1 MRLEDLKNELPKTP
15 DFIHKMIC
23 EEVEKQ
29 ISEVSVMEEKTNK
42 KWSLSK
48 VAAVVLV
55 CACASSSVVY
65 AGTKLYHMYSKQ
77 EGTYS
82 VKTGIESAYEDDTAS
97 KSQSAKTVNLPEEIP
112 DIEFKANFLPNGYV
126 MTEEW
131 KWSSEEA
138 PSRGGFSI
146 FSALLDQEGLSAV
159 LQDKNVVESEEM
171 TFGEYD
177 GVYLKYNDLGNG
189 PSFNQRIYL
198 LCPKEYR
205 VITVYIGNDVSK
217 EDAVKFVSNLEINET
232 DAMVKTADMYTWS
245 EEVNPEKETVEDDS
259 VRVVAEDKLP
269 IHKPG
274 ESISFQTWSEDANG
288 NDFFTDKVSVQVDD
302 VKIADDLQLL
312 DSDKIPEEWRDAV
325 AADGSLVKN
334 QLSYV
339 ISGDGVNTIDKVL
352 RKKDENQKLVYA
364 TVTYT
369 NNSDA
374 ELKHI
379 LYIGSLELLNRESGN
394 YYLYDEYDQSG
405 DGYDR
410 IVADGVAHVGEMT
423 YYSLKEDYGNGGN
436 YISSLK
442 PGESI
447 QVNMAWIVNE
457 KDLEN
462 LYFNPNGNVYA
473 ITPEDMQTGLVFIG
487 TKK

>member
-1 MRLEDLKNELPKTP
+1 MILEDLKNELPKTP

-82 VKTGIESAYEDDTAS
+82 VKTGIESAYEDDTSS

-245 EEVNPEKETVEDDS
+245 EEVNPETETVEDVYEPYLIQIGFIART
-259 VRVVAEDKLP
+259 VRGRVPLP
-269 IHKPG
+269 
-274 ESISFQTWSEDANG
+274 
-288 NDFFTDKVSVQVDD
+288 
-302 VKIADDLQLL
+302 
-312 DSDKIPEEWRDAV
+312 
-325 AADGSLVKN
+325 AA
-334 QLSYV
+334 Y
-339 ISGDGVNTIDKVL
+339 
-352 RKKDENQKLVYA
+352 
-364 TVTYT
+364 
-369 NNSDA
+369 
-374 ELKHI
+374 KHI
-379 LYIGSLELLNRESGN
+379 GV
-394 YYLYDEYDQSG
+394 EYDG
-405 DGYDR
+405 
-410 IVADGVAHVGEMT
+410 
-423 YYSLKEDYGNGGN
+423 
-436 YISSLK
+436 
-442 PGESI
+442 
-447 QVNMAWIVNE
+447 
-457 KDLEN
+457 
-462 LYFNPNGNVYA
+462 
-473 ITPEDMQTGLVFIG
+473 
-487 TKK
+487 